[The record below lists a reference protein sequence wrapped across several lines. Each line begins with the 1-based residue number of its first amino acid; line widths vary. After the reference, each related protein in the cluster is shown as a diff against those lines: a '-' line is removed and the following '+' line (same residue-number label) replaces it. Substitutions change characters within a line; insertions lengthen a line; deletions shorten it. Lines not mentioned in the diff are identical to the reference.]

1 MLFQKGLPTVRP
13 LVLAIAALCP
23 LTHSLAADAP
33 ANPAEVLELPTVEV
47 IGTTPL
53 PGIGTAVKD
62 VPANVQ
68 VFTSKDFAKQKHTNV
83 SEYLE
88 QNPTSVTVNA
98 AQGNPFQ
105 VDVNFRG
112 FTASPL
118 LGTPQGLSVFQ
129 DGVRINEPFGDAVNW
144 DLIPQSA
151 ISSIQVI
158 PGSNPVFGLNTL
170 GGALSVYTKSGF
182 QYPGAAI
189 EALFGSFG
197 RKQVQFELG
206 GNNGKNFDYF
216 LTGNFFDEKGW
227 GDHNP
232 SRVKQ
237 FFAKVGW
244 QNDRTDFDVS
254 LVAADNELE
263 GMQSLPKSY
272 ISENYKQAYTFPDVN
287 ENKLTFINAKG
298 SHFFTDEIL
307 LGGNV
312 YFRKFKNTNT
322 SSNQSDK
329 FDISLP
335 VDDTN
340 FPALNDRSVIDQDS
354 SGGSL
359 QLTLDNKIGTR
370 KNQLTVGASADF
382 GKANFQQSSQAAD
395 WTADRSI
402 VAIPGAEFDLATNAD
417 TKNAYYGLF
426 FTDTFQLSDRW
437 GVTLS
442 GRYNRAQV
450 KIINKGDAI
459 DDRLNGNHTF
469 SRFNPAIGVNFNPSP
484 KLTAYATYNEG
495 MRAPTPMELTC
506 ADPEAP
512 CKLPNSFLA
521 DPPLKKVVSRTMEL
535 GARGKI
541 GDGSSWNAAI
551 YRTDLKDDIQF
562 ISSNLTTATNLGYF
576 QNVGDTRREG
586 LELGGTTK
594 FSNFTFSA
602 RYAYLKATYQSSF
615 VVFSPFNSSA
625 DADGNI
631 QVSSGN
637 RIPGMPE
644 HNFKIRLDY
653 DWNEKFSVG
662 TNVLYSAGVYARG
675 DENNQDQNGK
685 VSDYTVVNLDGRYNI
700 TKKIQIFTRVNN
712 LFDKRY
718 ANFGI
723 LGENLFPAS
732 NGKVYTGA
740 GNGEVEQFQSLGAPR
755 GIWLGARYEF

>member
-1 MLFQKGLPTVRP
+1 MLYSKGLPALRP
-13 LVLAIAALCP
+13 IVLAIATIFPTANL
-23 LTHSLAADAP
+23 LAADAP

-68 VFTSKDFAKQKHTNV
+68 VFTSKDFAKQKHTDV
-83 SEYLE
+83 AEYLE

-189 EALFGSFG
+189 EAMFGSFR
-197 RKQVQFELG
+197 RKQIGFELG

-244 QNDRTDFDVS
+244 QNDKTDFDIS
-254 LVAADNELE
+254 LIAADNELE

-272 ISENYKQAYTFPDVN
+272 IAENFKQAYTFPDVN

-298 SHFFTDEIL
+298 SHFFTEELL

-322 SSNQSDK
+322 SSNQSDA
-329 FDISLP
+329 FDISQP
-335 VDDTN
+335 IDENN

-354 SGGSL
+354 YGGSV

-370 KNQLTVGASADF
+370 KNQLTVGVSADF
-382 GKANFQQSSQAAD
+382 GKANFQQLEQAAD

-402 VAIPGAEFDLATNAD
+402 IPFDGAEFELETNAD

-426 FTDTFQLSDRW
+426 FTDTFHLADAW
-437 GVTLS
+437 TMTLS

-450 KIINKGDAI
+450 KIVNKGDPS
-459 DDRLNGNHTF
+459 DDQLNGDHIF
-469 SRFNPAIGVNFNPSP
+469 SRFNPAVGINFNPSP
-484 KLTAYATYNEG
+484 KVTGYANYNEG

-521 DPPLKKVVSRTMEL
+521 DPPLKKVVSKTIEL

-541 GDGSSWNAAI
+541 GEGSSWSVAV

-594 FSNFTFSA
+594 FGDFTFSA

-615 VVFSPFNSSA
+615 EVFSPFNSSA
-625 DADGNI
+625 DADGDI
-631 QVSSGN
+631 QVSAGN
-637 RIPGMPE
+637 RIPGIPE

-653 DWNEKFSVG
+653 DWNKTFSIG

-685 VSDYTVVNLDGRYNI
+685 VSGYTVVNLDGRYNI
-700 TKKIQIFTRVNN
+700 TKKFQIFTRVNN
-712 LFDKRY
+712 LLDKRY

-732 NGKVYTGA
+732 NGKVYAGA
-740 GNGEVEQFQSLGAPR
+740 GNGEVEQFQSLGSPR